1 MAGPAFINNSIDKS
15 GPSQPLSEPIDN
27 SIDKSGP
34 SQPLTEPIDN
44 SIDNSG
50 SQGLGNT
57 TGPLQGHY
65 RATTGL
71 MRYIY
76 RPYTAFTKSEFCC
89 SKEKVV

>member
-1 MAGPAFINNSIDKS
+1 MAGPAF
-15 GPSQPLSEPIDN
+15 IDN

-34 SQPLTEPIDN
+34 SQPLSEPIDN

-65 RATTGL
+65 RANML
-71 MRYIY
+71 YLQALDRLYS
-76 RPYTAFTKSEFCC
+76 TKSINN
-89 SKEKVV
+89 SGSRALVVLQG